1 MLYNQAVSNA
11 ETILNKQT
19 GPNTAKTAVEQ
30 ALNNVNSAKHA
41 LNGTQNLNN
50 ANQAAITAINGA
62 SDLNQH
68 HEGRTKTWE
77 TLIEPVPTVVF
88 TNRLQTTRT

>member
-1 MLYNQAVSNA
+1 MSKNVMLTIKLYQNA

-41 LNGTQNLNN
+41 LNGTQNL
-50 ANQAAITAINGA
+50 
-62 SDLNQH
+62 
-68 HEGRTKTWE
+68 K
-77 TLIEPVPTVVF
+77 
-88 TNRLQTTRT
+88 

>member
-1 MLYNQAVSNA
+1 QAAITAINA

-50 ANQAAITAINGA
+50 AKQAAITAINA
-62 SDLNQH
+62 ETILNKQT
-68 HEGRTKTWE
+68 GPNTAKTAVE
-77 TLIEPVPTVVF
+77 QALNNV
-88 TNRLQTTRT
+88 NSAKHALNG